1 MKPTHQN
8 TTSHPERDELSTPS
22 HSAFPVTD
30 YAFQTETPGAIVQPS
45 ASSEKTNAEVRSF
58 RAISR
63 HFLEVTSRR
72 EYLAEALVFAWITLT
87 AAGPL
92 GVLVRQLTTMMIRY

>member
-1 MKPTHQN
+1 MKPTQQN
-8 TTSHPERDELSTPS
+8 TTSLPDRDERSTPS

-45 ASSEKTNAEVRSF
+45 ASSERTNAEVRSF

-63 HFLEVTSRR
+63 HFMEVTAHR
-72 EYLAEALVFAWITLT
+72 EYRAEALLFAWIALT